1 MNKGIFVLGT
11 DTDMGKTFVSALILK
26 KLRADS
32 INAGYFKGAVSG
44 AIERNGELI
53 PEDCEK
59 VCRFAGL
66 KPNFEKM
73 VSYTLK
79 NPYSPHLASR
89 VENIKIDFEK
99 IKKDFIN
106 IQKEFEYILCE
117 GSGGIICPISM
128 EIDNEIM
135 LEDIVKMT
143 NLPVIIVSDSGLG
156 AINKTV
162 LTINYGR
169 QIGLEVKGIVL
180 NKFDKENII
189 HRENKEVIKKLTGI
203 KNILEIEKNKLDK
216 INLDKVGEF
225 IYAI

>member
-11 DTDMGKTFVSALILK
+11 DTDMGKTFISALILK
-26 KLRADS
+26 KLRLDLVKAV
-32 INAGYFKGAVSG
+32 YFKGAISG
-44 AIERNGELI
+44 AMDKNGELV
-53 PEDCEK
+53 PEDCQK
-59 VCRFAGL
+59 VCEFAGV
-66 KPNFEKM
+66 KPNFLKQ

-89 VENIKIDFEK
+89 VENIKIDFKK
-99 IKKDFIN
+99 IEKDFRRL
-106 IQKEFEYILCE
+106 QEEFDYILCE
-117 GSGGIICPISM
+117 GSGGIICPISI
-128 EIDNEIM
+128 EIGNEIM

-143 NLPVIIVSDSGLG
+143 KLPVIIVSDSGLG
-156 AINKTV
+156 SINKTV
-162 LTINYGR
+162 LTVNYGR

-180 NKFDKENII
+180 NKFDEENII

-203 KNILEIEKNKLDK
+203 KNILEIEENELDK